1 MKNIYLDY
9 NATTPIHPLV
19 AKEMEKYIYEYF
31 GNPSSTHWAGK
42 KAHDG
47 VENARK
53 QVASFLGCLPE
64 EIVFTSGGTE
74 SNNYAIRGAAEL
86 LKHKGKHIITTQ
98 IEHPAVI
105 KPCQYLEKKGFE
117 VTYLPVDNYGRVNPD
132 DVKKAVKPSTIL
144 ITIMHANNEVGTIQP
159 IKEISK
165 IAKKHKILFHTDAA
179 QSVGKIPTK
188 VEKLGVDLLTIAGH
202 KLYAPKG
209 IGVLYIREGVGL
221 QPLILGAGHES
232 GRRAGTENVIQIAG
246 LGKACEL
253 MEKGMGKYSKK
264 IRGLRDKFY
273 LGIKKLK
280 VETMFNGD
288 PENGLP
294 NTLNISFKGVNS
306 NELLEKIPSLAAST
320 GSACHA
326 NSAEPSQVLMAM
338 GKAKEDAF
346 GAVRFSLGLLTT
358 QAEIDIAVDQ
368 IKKVITKIKI

>member
-9 NATTPIHPLV
+9 NATTPIHPLA
-19 AKEMEKYIYEYF
+19 AKEMERYIYEYF

-53 QVASFLGCLPE
+53 QVASLLGCLPE

-117 VTYLPVDNYGRVNPD
+117 VTYLPVDNIGRVSPD
-132 DVKKAVKPSTIL
+132 AVRKAVKPSTIL
-144 ITIMHANNEVGTIQP
+144 ITIMHANNEVGTVQP

-188 VEKLGVDLLTIAGH
+188 VEELGVDLLTIAGH

-209 IGVLYIREGVGL
+209 IGALYVREGVGL
-221 QPLILGAGHES
+221 QPLILGAGHER

-246 LGKACEL
+246 LGKACEF
-253 MEKGMGKYSKK
+253 MEKGMGKYSEK
-264 IRGLRDKFY
+264 IRALRDYFY

-288 PENGLP
+288 LENGLP
-294 NTLNISFKGVNS
+294 NTLNISFKGINS
-306 NELLEKIPSLAAST
+306 NELLKKMPTLAVST

-326 NSAEPSQVLMAM
+326 NSAEPSKVLMAM
-338 GKAKEDAF
+338 GKKKEDAF
-346 GAVRFSLGLLTT
+346 GAIRFSLGLFTT
-358 QAEIDIAVDQ
+358 KNEIEDALAILNKAL
-368 IKKVITKIKI
+368 

>member
-1 MKNIYLDY
+1 MEKIYLDY
-9 NATTPIHPLV
+9 NATTPIHPLA

-31 GNPSSTHWAGK
+31 GNPSSSHWAGK

-53 QVASFLGCLPE
+53 QVASLLGCLPE

-86 LKHKGKHIITTQ
+86 LKHKGNHIITTR
-98 IEHPAVI
+98 IEHPAVL

-117 VTYLPVDNYGRVNPD
+117 VTYLPVDKYGRVSPD
-132 DVKKAVKPSTIL
+132 AVRKAVKPSTIL

-159 IKEISK
+159 LKEISE
-165 IAKKHKILFHTDAA
+165 IAKKYKILFHTDAA

-188 VEKLGVDLLTIAGH
+188 VEELGVDLLTVAGH

-221 QPLILGAGHES
+221 QPLILGAGHER

-246 LGKACEL
+246 LGKACQL
-253 MEKGMGKYSKK
+253 MEKEMEKHSKK
-264 IRGLRDKFY
+264 IKNLRDYFY

-294 NTLNISFKGVNS
+294 NTLNISFKGINS
-306 NELLEKIPSLAAST
+306 NKLLEKIPSLAVST

-326 NSAEPSQVLMAM
+326 NSSEPSKVLMAM
-338 GKAKEDAF
+338 GMKKEEAF
-346 GAVRFSLGLLTT
+346 GAIRFSLGLFTT
-358 QAEIDIAVDQ
+358 KNDIEHALA
-368 IKKVITKIKI
+368 ILNKALKK